1 MSLQFEYYHSRESE
15 QFAYFRIP
23 KALFTESMFQNLT
36 TYAKLLYG
44 LMLDRIGLSVR
55 SGWVDEE
62 DRVYIYY
69 SLTDIMAHLGCG
81 HNKAISLLKELD
93 QDFGLIRRQK
103 QGLGRPD
110 RIYVMNFTTG
120 DQPQTS
126 DNGNSGEMDTA
137 NGNDFRVRKEEVW
150 ESDFR
155 NQDLQTSEK
164 RNSGHPEIGSQEFLK
179 SERSN
184 NNINNNYKN
193 NTEPINPFLTAA
205 AEEEDPVDRIDGFG
219 NKQYEQLLRG
229 LWGCYSLLD
238 RHSQSEV
245 EGIISLGADVLASTQ
260 ETIRIGGRD
269 IPRKSVAERLK
280 ALSSD
285 HINYVLECVHKATW
299 PIKNIRA
306 YLLTA
311 LYNAPMTIDAYYA
324 NQVAQDEK
332 RRWGT
337 RPRNYDCEPGAS
349 L

>member
-15 QFAYFRIP
+15 QFAFFRIP
-23 KALFTESMFQNLT
+23 KALFTESLFQSLS

-44 LMLDRIGLSVR
+44 MMLDRIGLSVR

-103 QGLGRPD
+103 QGLGKPD

-120 DQPQTS
+120 DQSQAF
-126 DNGNSGEMDTA
+126 DNGNSGEMGTD
-137 NGNDFRVRKEEVW
+137 NGNDYRVRKEEVR

-155 NQDLQTSEK
+155 KPDLQTSEK
-164 RNSGHPEIGSQEFLK
+164 RNSGHPESGSQEFLK

-193 NTEPINPFLTAA
+193 NTEPINPILAA
-205 AEEEDPVDRIDGFG
+205 AANEENPADRIDGFST
-219 NKQYEQLLRG
+219 KQYEQLLRG
-229 LWGCYSLLD
+229 LWGYFSLLD
-238 RHSQSEV
+238 RHCQSEV

-280 ALSSD
+280 SLSSD

-311 LYNAPMTIDAYYA
+311 LYNAPTTIDSYYA
-324 NQVAQDEK
+324 NQVAQHEK
-332 RRWGT
+332 
-337 RPRNYDCEPGAS
+337 A
-349 L
+349 

>member
-15 QFAYFRIP
+15 QFAFFRIP
-23 KALFTESMFQNLT
+23 KALFSEPMFQNLS

-55 SGWVDEE
+55 SEWVDEE

-69 SLTDIMAHLGCG
+69 SLTDIMAHIGCG

-103 QGLGRPD
+103 QGLGKPD

-120 DQPQTS
+120 DQSQTS
-126 DNGNSGEMDTA
+126 ENGNSGEMDTD
-137 NGNDFRVRKEEVW
+137 NGNGFHVRKAEFM

-155 NQDLQTSEK
+155 KSEFQTSEI
-164 RNSGHPEIGSQEFLK
+164 RNSGHPKSGSQEFLK

-184 NNINNNYKN
+184 NYINNNYKN
-193 NTEPINPFLTAA
+193 NTEPINSIPSAA
-205 AEEEDPVDRIDGFG
+205 VEEENPVDRIDGFCT
-219 NKQYEQLLRG
+219 KQYEQLLRG
-229 LWGCYSLLD
+229 LWGYFSLLD
-238 RHSQSEV
+238 RHSKSEV

-269 IPRKSVAERLK
+269 IPGKSVVERLK
-280 ALSSD
+280 SLSSD
-285 HINYVLECVHKATW
+285 HVSYVLECVHKATW

-311 LYNAPMTIDAYYA
+311 LYNAPTTIDSYYA
-324 NQVAQDEK
+324 NQVAQHEK
-332 RRWGT
+332 
-337 RPRNYDCEPGAS
+337 A
-349 L
+349 